1 MAVLENARIGPCR
14 DDFAN
19 EQVIGFLVVGFG
31 DELAGEP
38 GIGYILKP
46 GYLLPPLM
54 FSQDE
59 MEALMLGIRWVSTFA
74 DQPLALAAIDAQAKI
89 EEVLPRE
96 IREGLGAVPLRVG
109 PAGPAYPST
118 ENLSDLRDAIRRE
131 RKLEICYLSE
141 GGQESKRVIWPFA
154 IGYFTH
160 GRILVGWCET
170 RNAYRHFR
178 TDRLLSACPKS
189 ERYPAGE
196 AKCCANGWHSSP
208 ARHPFRRRT
217 TVPGAHRPQSPYQ
230 QGLRIGQ
237 YRCRR
242 GDLRV

>member
-1 MAVLENARIGPCR
+1 MTRTERLLHLLQILRRYRRPVSGAKLAAELGVSIRTLYR
-14 DDFAN
+14 DIATLQMQGADI
-19 EQVIGFLVVGFG
+19 E
-31 DELAGEP
+31 GEP
-38 GIGYILKP
+38 GIGYVLKP

-74 DQPLALAAIDAQAKI
+74 DHPLALAAIDAQAKI
-89 EEVLPRE
+89 EEILPRE

-109 PAGPAYPST
+109 PAGPAYLST

-178 TDRLLSACPKS
+178 TDRLLSVRPLLA
-189 ERYPAGE
+189 RYPRRRGEMLREWLTQQSGE
-196 AKCCANGWHSSP
+196 ASASKKNGRSGRS
-208 ARHPFRRRT
+208 
-217 TVPGAHRPQSPYQ
+217 
-230 QGLRIGQ
+230 
-237 YRCRR
+237 
-242 GDLRV
+242 